1 MEKKKVR
8 KELDEVIKVICKK
21 IKDGNGMTEQQK
33 ETIKALASLVLAKAI
48 LDFLDYESDS
58 FEDLSPIKDERTV

>member
-1 MEKKKVR
+1 
-8 KELDEVIKVICKK
+8 
-21 IKDGNGMTEQQK
+21 MTEQQK

-48 LDFLDYESDS
+48 LDYESDS